1 MGSNLGAPVVFKNL
15 RTSTKLLLLCGAFI
29 CSIMLATISLIQ
41 EKLIAI
47 EFVGKELVG
56 ERYLKTLQQVYGA
69 ILARGSDLSS
79 SAEAQ
84 GISADL
90 KALATAAGESEDGLD
105 IAAPAQELNT
115 AVNALSADLS
125 SGDRSRL
132 AVDALAKAQNLA
144 SRIGDES
151 NLTLDP
157 DLNSYYLQ
165 NIVVKRMP
173 ELIPDVAE
181 LHSLVHVTAPTSLS
195 GETLQTA
202 RASILDGQIRAT
214 VGEIE
219 RNVGTASR
227 RDSDDQLKQT
237 VGQAIGSM
245 RSGIEAYLH
254 EAGLTMRSEGNTAQ
268 LEDSYRSALHSADQA
283 LTITRTELKRLLNE
297 RRLRLLGKLYGS
309 LLLNG
314 LVAGLSSLFAV
325 MAYRQIVRPLGQ
337 LENLADKVG
346 QTKDYSLRIEL
357 ERGDEIGR
365 LATAFNTMLK
375 DLSAARERE
384 REDQKHLASMQAELA
399 RVARL
404 TTMGEMAASIAH
416 EINQPLAS
424 VVNNANA
431 GMHWLDREPP
441 NVEEV
446 KAALSRIV
454 NDGQRGSDIIGSVRA
469 MVKKGDRSKSQ
480 VDLGELI
487 NDVMRLIEGQF
498 QRHDVSV
505 QVELAHDAP
514 KVLGDHVQLQ
524 QVILNLLTNA
534 ADAVTCVSD
543 GKRSVRV
550 RSQKHNGHNVLI
562 AVEDS
567 GTGITPED
575 KRRIFDAF
583 YTTKSDGMGMGL
595 SICRSIVESHGG
607 RITVED
613 ASPCGSVFQIIL
625 PGEEL

>member
-47 EFVGKELVG
+47 EFVRKELVG
-56 ERYLKTLQQVYGA
+56 ERYLKTLQQVYCA
-69 ILARGSDLSS
+69 ILARGSDLSL

-84 GISADL
+84 GVSADL
-90 KALATAAGESEDGLD
+90 KALATAEDESEGGLD

-115 AVNALSADLS
+115 AVNALSADVS
-125 SGDRSRL
+125 GGDRNRL

-157 DLNSYYLQ
+157 DLDSYYLQ
-165 NIVVKRMP
+165 NIVVKR
-173 ELIPDVAE
+173 LASVLSNIAE
-181 LHSLVHVTAPTSLS
+181 LHSLVPASPPASLS
-195 GETLQTA
+195 DETLQPA
-202 RASILDGQIRAT
+202 RASLLDGQIRTT

-219 RNVGTASR
+219 RNVAAAIR
-227 RDSDDQLKQT
+227 RDADDRLKQT

-254 EAGLTMRSEGNTAQ
+254 EAGLTMRGEGNIAQ
-268 LEDSYRSALHSADQA
+268 LEDSYRSALHSVDQA

-314 LVAGLSSLFAV
+314 LVAGLSILFGV

-346 QTKDYSLRIEL
+346 QTKDYSLRIDL

-375 DLSAARERE
+375 DLSVARERE

-431 GMHWLDREPP
+431 GMRWLDREPP

-469 MVKKGDRSKSQ
+469 MVKKGDRSKSR

-487 NDVMRLIEGQF
+487 NDVMRLIEGQL
-498 QRHDVSV
+498 QRHGVSV
-505 QVELAHDAP
+505 QVELANDVP
-514 KVLGDHVQLQ
+514 KVLGDRVQLQ

-534 ADAVTCVSD
+534 ADAVTCVS
-543 GKRSVRV
+543 GRERLVRV
-550 RSQKHNGHNVLI
+550 RSQKHNGHDVLI

-567 GTGITPED
+567 GTGIMPDD

-583 YTTKSDGMGMGL
+583 YTTKSEGMGMGL

-625 PGEEL
+625 PGEGR

>member
-1 MGSNLGAPVVFKNL
+1 VFKNL

-29 CSIMLATISLIQ
+29 CSIMLATVSLIQ
-41 EKLIAI
+41 EKRIAI

-56 ERYLKTLQQVYGA
+56 ERYLKALQQVYGA
-69 ILARGSDLSS
+69 ILARDSDRPSTT
-79 SAEAQ
+79 EAQ
-84 GISADL
+84 GISSGL
-90 KALATAAGESEDGLD
+90 KALATAEDESADGLD
-105 IAAPAQELNT
+105 IAAPVQELNT
-115 AVNALSADLS
+115 AVNALSADV
-125 SGDRSRL
+125 SGGDSSRL
-132 AVDALAKAQNLA
+132 TVDALAKAQNLA

-157 DLNSYYLQ
+157 DLDSYYLQ

-173 ELIPDVAE
+173 DLLSDIAE
-181 LHSLVHVTAPTSLS
+181 LRSLAPASLPASLS
-195 GETLQTA
+195 DENLRTS
-202 RASILDGQIRAT
+202 RASLLDGEIRST

-219 RNVGTASR
+219 RNVAAASR
-227 RDSDDQLKQT
+227 RDSDERLRKT
-237 VGQAIGSM
+237 VGQSIGSM

-254 EAGLTMRSEGNTAQ
+254 EADLTMKGEGTAQ
-268 LEDSYRSALHSADQA
+268 LEDSYRSVLHSADQA
-283 LTITRTELKRLLNE
+283 LTITRTELGRLLNE
-297 RRLRLLGKLYGS
+297 RRLHLLGNLYGS

-314 LVAGLSSLFAV
+314 LVAGLSILFAV
-325 MAYRQIVRPLGQ
+325 MAYRQIVRPLRQ

-375 DLSAARERE
+375 DLSVARERE
-384 REDQKHLASMQAELA
+384 RDDQKHLSSMQAELA

-431 GMHWLDREPP
+431 GMRWLNREPP
-441 NVEEV
+441 NVGEV

-469 MVKKGDRSKSQ
+469 MVKKGDRSKIQ

-487 NDVMRLIEGQF
+487 GDVMRLIEGQF
-498 QRHDVSV
+498 QRNGVSV
-505 QVELAHDAP
+505 QVELANDVP
-514 KVLGDHVQLQ
+514 KVLGDRVQLQ

-534 ADAVTCVSD
+534 ADAVTYVAD
-543 GKRSVRV
+543 GERSVRV
-550 RSQKHNGHNVLI
+550 RSKRHDGHDVLI
-562 AVEDS
+562 AIEDS
-567 GTGITPED
+567 GTGIMPDD

-583 YTTKSDGMGMGL
+583 YTTKSEGMGMGL

-625 PGEEL
+625 PGEGR